1 MVMYYRD
8 FGTVSVKKTCLIF
21 KIMTVLDMFTAHY
34 NPAEPQHMLSVTFDS
49 AKDLQ
54 QIHQAVQQGRLA
66 YAAAQ

>member
-8 FGTVSVKKTCLIF
+8 FGTVTVKKTCLVF

-34 NPAEPQHMLSVTFDS
+34 NPEEPQHMLSIIFDS

-54 QIHQAVQQGRLA
+54 QIQQGVQQGIVA

>member
-8 FGTVSVKKTCLIF
+8 FGTVSVRKTCLVF
-21 KIMTVLDMFTAHY
+21 KIITLLDMFTAHY
-34 NPAEPQHMLSVTFDS
+34 NPEEPQHMLSITFDA

-54 QIHQAVQQGRLA
+54 QIQQAVQHGLVA